1 MGSDKN
7 NAARL
12 STGVA
17 GLDIVLHGG
26 LLPQRSY
33 LIRGGPGTGKT
44 TLGLHCLACVPSDKR
59 TLFLGLSEPV
69 ARVMQDAQ
77 AMGLDLS
84 RVESCDLTTDKDAF
98 FKGESYDI
106 FSPAEV
112 ERKPMTEKIIG
123 MIEQVKPAFVLIDS
137 LTQLR
142 YLSAN
147 SYDFRKQT
155 LALIKYLN
163 DQGAT
168 VLATSEESVEAPDD
182 DVQFIVDGI
191 LDLDF
196 QHDAATRRNEG
207 HGFAGRGVSI
217 VKFRGS
223 DFTPGRHELVISD
236 HGVAVFPRLVP
247 AEHGQRFIPET
258 ISSGIDELDRITHGG
273 LHRGTVTVITGPS
286 GVGKTTLA
294 VHYMRE
300 AAKRGER
307 SVIFS
312 FDEGLTTLLH
322 RSEAVGIPIHEMI
335 AEGTLQAIAVEPLA
349 MSADQFVHLVRQ
361 KVEHEQARVVL
372 IDSVRGYGLSV
383 RGEDLVLHLH
393 ALCGYL
399 KNMGV
404 TVLLNDET
412 GVITDQEFQ
421 ITTPG
426 VGYLATGVLYMR
438 YVAIDNRLCRA
449 LGVLKLRTNAF
460 ENTQHEFE
468 ITNHGIVVGAAL
480 QSVTGGLLPGI
491 PRMARTAPLP

>member
-1 MGSDKN
+1 MEELL
-7 NAARL
+7 RI
-12 STGVA
+12 STGVP
-17 GLDIVLHGG
+17 GLDMVLNGG
-26 LLPQRSY
+26 LLAQRSY

-44 TLGLHCLACVPSDKR
+44 TLGLHCLAAMPKNKR

-69 ARVMQDAQ
+69 ERIVRDAQ
-77 AMGLDLS
+77 AQGLDLS
-84 RVESCDLTTDKDAF
+84 DVAWCDLTTSKDAF
-98 FKGESYDI
+98 FEGESYDI

-112 ERKPMTEKIIG
+112 ERKPMTQQIIR
-123 MIEQVKPAFVLIDS
+123 MIEQVKPACVLIDS

-168 VLATSEESVEAPDD
+168 VLATSETSIEAPDD

-191 LDLDF
+191 LEVDF
-196 QHDAATRRNEG
+196 QHGAATRRNEG
-207 HGFAGRGVSI
+207 RGFAGRGI
-217 VKFRGS
+217 TAVKFRGS
-223 DFTPGRHELVISD
+223 NFAPGRHELLIGD
-236 HGVAVFPRLVP
+236 HGVQVFPRLVP
-247 AEHGQRFIPET
+247 AEHGQRFIAET

-294 VHYMRE
+294 VHYMKE

-312 FDEGLTTLLH
+312 FDEGLATLIH
-322 RSEAVGIPIHEMI
+322 RSESVGIPMQMMLADGI
-335 AEGTLQAIAVEPLA
+335 LQTIAVEPLS
-349 MSADQFVHLVRQ
+349 MSADQFAHLVRQ
-361 KVEHEQARVVL
+361 KVEHEQVRVVL

-412 GVITDQEFQ
+412 DAIMDQAFHPTSVGVSYLASGVI
-421 ITTPG
+421 
-426 VGYLATGVLYMR
+426 YLR

-449 LGVLKLRTNAF
+449 LGVLKIRTSDF
-460 ENTQHEFE
+460 ENTQHEFQ
-468 ITNHGIVVGAAL
+468 ITRHGIVIGAAL
-480 QSVTGGLLPGI
+480 QSGTHGLLPGI
-491 PRMARTAPLP
+491 PRMSRASEQQ